1 MVCLLMRFRM
11 LLLSCVFNAKVLL
24 GTDAFSMQWRVYS
37 SVCSYRRFRRR
48 TCTCYSYKGAFK
60 HAFCFCI
67 DWINKFPS
75 APKAAKVTLS
85 QRFQF
90 VMLLKKSWDVRFKFA
105 TIHLDMFSFVRA
117 AQVCLHRQNLR
128 LEPR

>member
-1 MVCLLMRFRM
+1 MARLLKR
-11 LLLSCVFNAKVLL
+11 
-24 GTDAFSMQWRVYS
+24 
-37 SVCSYRRFRRR
+37 
-48 TCTCYSYKGAFK
+48 
-60 HAFCFCI
+60 
-67 DWINKFPS
+67 INKFPS

-105 TIHLDMFSFVRA
+105 TILLDIFSFVRA